1 MLPQPARTRIKIC
14 GLKTVEQA
22 LAAALAGAD
31 SIGLVFHDRS
41 PRFVELDRALE
52 IRDALPAF
60 VDITALFMDEPQ
72 QRVAEV
78 VDRLDPECL
87 QFHGAETPGFCEQ
100 WGRAYIKALPM
111 GDLSTDREI
120 LDHAGRYR
128 SSRGFLFDSHSA
140 GRQGGSGDTFDWS
153 RIPSDFPHPL
163 ILAGGLNPQN
173 VARAITELRPWAVDV
188 SSGVERE
195 RGVKDTALMQ
205 QFCQEVFRADH
216 PC

>member
-1 MLPQPARTRIKIC
+1 MNLAPLRTRIKIC
-14 GLKTVEQA
+14 GIRTVEDALTAARAGADTLGLVFNPRSPRCIDIEQA
-22 LAAALAGAD
+22 L
-31 SIGLVFHDRS
+31 R
-41 PRFVELDRALE
+41 

-60 VDITALFMDEPQ
+60 VSITALFMDDDAS
-72 QRVAEV
+72 RVAEV
-78 VDRLDPECL
+78 VERLAPDVL
-87 QFHGAETPGFCEQ
+87 QFHGAEAPAFCSR
-100 WGRAYIKALPM
+100 WGRPYIKAVAM
-111 GDLSTDREI
+111 GDSPDIDAFARR
-120 LDHAGRYR
+120 HPQA
-128 SSRGFLFDSHSA
+128 RGFLLDSHAA

-173 VARAITELRPWAVDV
+173 VARAISAVRPWAVDV

-195 RGVKDTALMQ
+195 RGVKDAVLIQ

>member
-1 MLPQPARTRIKIC
+1 MPQQPARTRIKIC
-14 GLKTVEQA
+14 GLKSVEMA
-22 LAAALAGAD
+22 LAAARAGAD
-31 SIGLVFHDRS
+31 NLGLVFHARS
-41 PRFVELDRALE
+41 PRCIGLDRALQ
-52 IRDALPAF
+52 IREALPAF
-60 VDITALFMDEPQ
+60 VGITALFMDETQ
-72 QRVAEV
+72 ELVADV
-78 VDRLDPECL
+78 VDRLQPECL
-87 QFHGAETPGFCEQ
+87 QFHGAEAPDFCEQ

-111 GDLSTDREI
+111 GDLASDREI
-120 LDHAGRYR
+120 LDYAARYR

-163 ILAGGLNPQN
+163 ILAGGLNPRN
-173 VARAITELRPWAVDV
+173 VARAITGLRPWAVDV

-195 RGVKDTALMQ
+195 RGVKDPALMQ

>member
-1 MLPQPARTRIKIC
+1 MNLAPLRTRIKIC
-14 GLKTVEQA
+14 GIRTVEDALTAACAGADTLGLVFNPRSPRCIDIEQA
-22 LAAALAGAD
+22 L
-31 SIGLVFHDRS
+31 R
-41 PRFVELDRALE
+41 

-60 VDITALFMDEPQ
+60 VSITALFMDDDAS
-72 QRVAEV
+72 RVAEV
-78 VDRLDPECL
+78 VERLAPDVL
-87 QFHGAETPGFCEQ
+87 QFHGAEAPAFCSR
-100 WGRAYIKALPM
+100 WGRPYIKAVAM
-111 GDLSTDREI
+111 GDSPDIDAFARR
-120 LDHAGRYR
+120 HPQA
-128 SSRGFLFDSHSA
+128 SGFLLDSHAA

-173 VARAITELRPWAVDV
+173 VARAISAVRPWAVDV

-195 RGVKDTALMQ
+195 RGVKDAVLIQ